1 MPLHLEAWQWTV
13 LILATFLI
21 GLSKTGI
28 TGIGTFAV
36 AIFALVLPARESV
49 GAVLP
54 ILICGDIIAV
64 TAYRRHA
71 VWSHL
76 WRLFPWAAMGI
87 ILGYAALGRID
98 AAGVS
103 RLVGAI
109 LLVVVTLQ
117 WWRQRRTSR
126 RGRDPAEDVPRG
138 LWFVVVVG
146 MLAGFTTMVANAAG
160 PIMVVYLLA
169 MRLPK
174 MEFIGTGAW
183 YFLLLNLFK
192 VPFSAGLGLINSAS
206 LLLDLKLAAVAVVGA
221 LSGRAL
227 IPFIDQALFE
237 TLAML
242 FTLAAALRLVL

>member
-1 MPLHLEAWQWTV
+1 MHLDAWQWVTLV
-13 LILATFLI
+13 LAAFLV

-28 TGIGTFAV
+28 SGIGTFAV

-54 ILICGDIIAV
+54 ILICGDIVAV

-71 VWSHL
+71 VWAHL
-76 WRLFPWAAMGI
+76 WRLFPWAAAGI
-87 ILGYAALGRID
+87 ILGYAALGRIN
-98 AAGVS
+98 AEGVAK
-103 RLVGAI
+103 LVGAI
-109 LLVVVTLQ
+109 LLVVVVLQ
-117 WWRQRRTSR
+117 WWRQCSANRQ
-126 RGRDPAEDVPRG
+126 GGKAERHVPHR
-138 LWFVVVVG
+138 LWFVAAVG

-160 PIMVVYLLA
+160 PIMIVYLLA

-192 VPFSAGLGLINSAS
+192 VPFSSQLGLINPAS
-206 LLLDLKLAAVAVVGA
+206 LLLDLRLAPVAVVGA
-221 LSGRAL
+221 LAGRAL

-237 TLAML
+237 TLAL
-242 FTLAAALRLVL
+242 VFTFLAALRLVF